1 MNNKKVLMIC
11 TSIHH
16 TNTLKIAKVIGEV
29 LNAKITKPTDVDIE
43 ILSDYDLIGFGS
55 GIYNGKHHR
64 SLLDLVSKLKTKNY
78 KKVFIFSTA
87 TIPFEVMHR
96 PLKECLIYKGF
107 NIIGEFY
114 CKGFMSHSFTKYIF
128 GGLNKG
134 RPNEKDLK
142 KAQDFARK
150 LKEDIN

>member
-1 MNNKKVLMIC
+1 MNNKKVIIIC
-11 TSIHH
+11 ISIHH

-29 LNAKITKPTDVDIE
+29 LNAKIIKPTDVDIE

-64 SLLDLVSKLKTKNY
+64 SLFDLVSKLKTKNH

-87 TIPFEVMHR
+87 TIPFEVIHK
-96 PLKECLIYKGF
+96 PLKESLIDKGF
-107 NIIGEFY
+107 DIIGEFY
-114 CKGFMSHSFTKYIF
+114 CKGFMSYGFTKYIF

-142 KAQDFARK
+142 KAQNFARK

>member
-29 LNAKITKPTDVDIE
+29 LNAKIIKPTDVDIE

-64 SLLDLVSKLKTKNY
+64 SLLDLVSKLKTKNH

-96 PLKECLIYKGF
+96 PLKECLIDKGF
-107 NIIGEFY
+107 DIIGEFY